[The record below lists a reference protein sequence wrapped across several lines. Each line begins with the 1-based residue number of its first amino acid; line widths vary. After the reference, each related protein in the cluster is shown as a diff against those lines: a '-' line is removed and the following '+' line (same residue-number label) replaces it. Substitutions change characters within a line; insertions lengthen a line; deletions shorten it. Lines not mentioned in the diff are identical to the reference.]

1 LAKKAGGLNG
11 ETFVVDMPVDTD
23 AVRRARAESD
33 VIMGDIMK
41 KPVSLVSPIGIKE
54 PGMIGVMEPVLGS

>member
-11 ETFVVDMPVDTD
+11 QTFVVDMPVDTD

-33 VIMGDIMK
+33 VIMGDIHFTTQMIDQE
-41 KPVSLVSPIGIKE
+41 LV
-54 PGMIGVMEPVLGS
+54 